1 MRLAEFVSKPEASL
15 SDSWTCSSSAS
26 AVSSVQNS
34 KLLTSLTRTPL
45 SIFSCVDDSPCH
57 CYVVFSTSSF
67 FVILLCFFSFC
78 YSALLLLFLL
88 FCSIFSLSVIL
99 LCFCSFCHSSL
110 LMFCVSSHSVHL
122 LNLMLCILYFSICS

>member
-1 MRLAEFVSKPEASL
+1 VSQPESSL

-26 AVSSVQNS
+26 AVSSEENS

-57 CYVVFSTSSF
+57 CYLVCSASSF
-67 FVILLCFFSFC
+67 SVILLCFCSFC

-88 FCSIFSLSVIL
+88 FFSASALSVIL

-110 LMFCVSSHSVHL
+110 LLFCISSHSAHL
-122 LNLMLCILYFSICS
+122 LNLMLRILCFSICS